1 MRRRLL
7 VFATSIAGGLALAAV
22 AAASNGGVGPVPP
35 VSPNG
40 HRIADAYWVILG
52 VLAVVFVVVEAALLT
67 FVIRYRRRGRPRDAE
82 PEQIH
87 GDTRIELAWTVAPVL
102 LIAVIVAF
110 VFYKLPGIK
119 NTPASA
125 GNNANITVE
134 AHQFYWLFKY
144 PSGRQSIN
152 VLTVPKNLVVNLD
165 VVSADVAHSWWVPA
179 FGGKIDAIP
188 GKTNHTWFKAEKA
201 GTYPIRC
208 AEFCGILHTGM
219 RGFVRVTEP
228 GTTPKPE
235 LLGKQAFEGVCASC
249 HGLDGQGGIGPAIAS
264 SPTLENPEALGNL
277 VRNGTGTM
285 PAVGNTWDD
294 RLVNALARYLRV
306 KFGGAG
312 GG

>member
-1 MRRRLL
+1 M
-7 VFATSIAGGLALAAV
+7 
-22 AAASNGGVGPVPP
+22 
-35 VSPNG
+35 
-40 HRIADAYWVILG
+40 
-52 VLAVVFVVVEAALLT
+52 VFVVVEAVLLT

-87 GDTRIELAWTVAPVL
+87 GDTRIEVAWTVAPVV

-125 GNNANITVE
+125 ANANITVE

-144 PSGRQSIN
+144 PSGRQAIN
-152 VLTVPKNLVVNLD
+152 VLTVPKDQVVTLD

-188 GKTNHTWFKAEKA
+188 GRTNHTWFQAEKA
-201 GTYPIRC
+201 GTYRIRC

-219 RGFVRVTEP
+219 HGFVRVTEP
-228 GTTPKPE
+228 GSSPKAE

-264 SPTLENPEALGNL
+264 SPTLQNREALSNL
-277 VRNGTGTM
+277 VHNGTGTM

-294 RLVNALARYLRV
+294 RMVNALANYLKV

>member
-7 VFATSIAGGLALAAV
+7 VLATSIAGGLALAAV

-40 HRIADAYWVILG
+40 HRITDAYWVILG

-82 PEQIH
+82 PEQVH
-87 GDTRIELAWTVAPVL
+87 GDTRVEVAWTVAPVL

-110 VFYKLPGIK
+110 VFYELPGIK

-125 GNNANITVE
+125 ANINIRVE

-144 PSGRQSIN
+144 PSGIQAIN
-152 VLTVPKNLVVNLD
+152 VLTVPKDEVVTLD

-188 GKTNHTWFKAEKA
+188 GRTNHTWFQAEKA
-201 GTYPIRC
+201 GTYRIRC

-219 RGFVRVTEP
+219 HGVVRVIEP
-228 GTTPKPE
+228 AALAKPE
-235 LLGKQAFEGVCASC
+235 PLGKQAFEGVCASC
-249 HGLDGQGGIGPAIAS
+249 HGLDGQGLIGPAIAS
-264 SPTLENPEALGNL
+264 SPTLESPEALGNL
-277 VRNGTGTM
+277 VRNGTGKM
-285 PAVGNTWDD
+285 PAVGSTWDD
-294 RLVNALARYLRV
+294 RMVNALANYLKV
-306 KFGGAG
+306 KFGGASG
-312 GG
+312 G

>member
-125 GNNANITVE
+125 ANANITVE

-152 VLTVPKNLVVNLD
+152 VLTVPKNLVVDLD

-219 RGFVRVTEP
+219 RGFVRVTQP

-235 LLGKQAFEGVCASC
+235 TLGKQAFEGVCASC